1 MTWSPVSAMV
11 RTNVDV
17 FSVCRSMLI
26 HRHVFM
32 RCAVCINKCI
42 NYLLRCRPLNV
53 LWPRASFGVLSHHI
67 ENRVDAEKSHVKT
80 MLVPFLD
87 SRHKEHLP
95 EETTNAAKYIV
106 MLIRFAKRLKRGTI
120 PVRATRFGVFLFKT
134 TLALTRPTNFLA
146 NEGGVCANRSSAVL
160 AGSRSCSL
168 LPIPTTRTRFEKER
182 DSKKFPTSDKTWLR
196 PKRRLLA
203 KFPGVSYGR
212 RLLRRTV
219 I

>member
-1 MTWSPVSAMV
+1 MSSFK
-11 RTNVDV
+11 RKD
-17 FSVCRSMLI
+17 I
-26 HRHVFM
+26 
-32 RCAVCINKCI
+32 
-42 NYLLRCRPLNV
+42 V

-87 SRHKEHLP
+87 SRGIPQGVNDEWC
-95 EETTNAAKYIV
+95 IV

-134 TLALTRPTNFLA
+134 TLALTRPTYFLA
-146 NEGGVCANRSSAVL
+146 NDGGVCANRSSAVL

>member
-1 MTWSPVSAMV
+1 MSSFK
-11 RTNVDV
+11 RKD
-17 FSVCRSMLI
+17 I
-26 HRHVFM
+26 
-32 RCAVCINKCI
+32 
-42 NYLLRCRPLNV
+42 V

-87 SRHKEHLP
+87 SRGIPQGVNDEWC
-95 EETTNAAKYIV
+95 IV

-134 TLALTRPTNFLA
+134 TLALTRPTYFLA

-160 AGSRSCSL
+160 AGSRSCRL
-168 LPIPTTRTRFEKER
+168 LPIPTTRTRFERER

>member
-87 SRHKEHLP
+87 SRGIPQGVNDEWC
-95 EETTNAAKYIV
+95 IV

-134 TLALTRPTNFLA
+134 TLALTRPTYFLA
-146 NEGGVCANRSSAVL
+146 NDGGVCANRSSAVL